1 MIIARLSGE
10 LCKLTKGK
18 EEVML
23 SADDVLGCIN
33 SLEEQFPGSKERFCD
48 NQGEALASISIFVN
62 GDNIDT
68 LRGLR
73 TPLKDGDEV
82 DFMSAFAGG

>member
-18 EEVML
+18 EEVQL
-23 SADDVLGCIN
+23 SVSDVQGCIN
-33 SLEEQFPGSKERFCD
+33 NLEEQFPGSKERFCD
-48 NQGEALASISIFVN
+48 NQGEVLASISIFVN
-62 GDNIDT
+62 GDNINS
-68 LRGLR
+68 LQGLQ
-73 TPLKDGDEV
+73 TPLKEGDEV